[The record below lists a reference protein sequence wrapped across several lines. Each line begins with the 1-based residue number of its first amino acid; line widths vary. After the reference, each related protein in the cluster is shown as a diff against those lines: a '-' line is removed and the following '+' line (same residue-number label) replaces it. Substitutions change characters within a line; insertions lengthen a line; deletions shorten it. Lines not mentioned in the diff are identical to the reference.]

1 MPHRTETRHCS
12 YSVCAQSLLFMSVAL
27 QIKLPVRIYSFSPLN
42 VPLSQFCLSLL
53 KLMPTNG
60 TNHDYAYWAKEV
72 TTKNNNKKTTMYLYI
87 LLSINLKG
95 QADITS
101 VENSKIWKS

>member
-12 YSVCAQSLLFMSVAL
+12 YSVCAQSLQFMSVAL

-60 TNHDYAYWAKEV
+60 TNHNYAYWAKEV
-72 TTKNNNKKTTMYLYI
+72 TTKKKKPMYLYI

>member
-72 TTKNNNKKTTMYLYI
+72 TTKKTKKTMYLYI

>member
-12 YSVCAQSLLFMSVAL
+12 YSVCAQSLQFMSVAL

-60 TNHDYAYWAKEV
+60 TKHDYAYWAKEV
-72 TTKNNNKKTTMYLYI
+72 TTKKTKNKTMYIYI
-87 LLSINLKG
+87 LLSINLKLKG
-95 QADITS
+95 RQTS
-101 VENSKIWKS
+101 LQ

>member
-12 YSVCAQSLLFMSVAL
+12 YSLCAQSLQFMSVAL
-27 QIKLPVRIYSFSPLN
+27 QIQLPVQIYSFSPLN

-60 TNHDYAYWAKEV
+60 TNHNYAYWAKEV
-72 TTKNNNKKTTMYLYI
+72 TTKKKKTMYLYI
-87 LLSINLKG
+87 LLSINLKLKG
-95 QADITS
+95 RQTS
-101 VENSKIWKS
+101 LQ

>member
-1 MPHRTETRHCS
+1 
-12 YSVCAQSLLFMSVAL
+12 MSVAL

-72 TTKNNNKKTTMYLYI
+72 TTKKTMYLYI